1 MVFTC
6 IITGCEPEDPVYY
19 VDDGQTYER
28 DAIVRYLNEYR
39 HTGRTPVGLPIVLG
53 RLIPNNVIKMKYTRC
68 PLSNSE
74 IRNPIIVANDGHTYD
89 KDALVNEF
97 RRTICIGD
105 PITLPSGIC
114 TYTLDMYHNF
124 AFNDMRSSV
133 NSSRIDQ
140 TVNNSN
146 LIINHRS
153 DTESFRVNDIV
164 DNWTINGDIHRR
176 IKFDILRELRTIDQS
191 NSVFNKKFMSCNVII
206 NGKYTDCVFINCIVR
221 CTTSRSMLS
230 NCVFR
235 NCVFKYCDFTTVS
248 IRSTCIMINCIQ
260 RNTFG
265 IDSRIML
272 NEIVWTSQ

>member
-6 IITGCEPEDPVYY
+6 IITRCEPEDPVYY

-28 DAIVRYLNEYR
+28 YAIVRHLNEYG

-68 PLSNSE
+68 PLSNNE

-89 KDALVNEF
+89 KDALVDEF
-97 RRTICIGD
+97 RRTICIGE
-105 PITLPSGIC
+105 PIILPSGVC

-124 AFNDMRSSV
+124 AFNDMI
-133 NSSRIDQ
+133 NSNQ

-146 LIINHRS
+146 LIRNHRS
-153 DTESFRVNDIV
+153 DTIDLFRFNDIA
-164 DNWTINGDIHRR
+164 DNWIINGNIHRR
-176 IKFDILRELRTIDQS
+176 IKFNILRELRTIEQG
-191 NSVFNKKFMSCNVII
+191 NSVFNKKFISCNVVI
-206 NGKYTDCVFINCIVR
+206 NGKYIECTFNNCIVR
-221 CTTSRSMLS
+221 RITSGTVLS

-235 NCVFKYCDFTTVS
+235 NCVFKYCDFTAVS

-260 RNTFG
+260 CNTFG

-272 NEIVWTSQ
+272 DEIVWINQ

>member
-6 IITGCEPEDPVYY
+6 IITGCEPEDPVYC

-39 HTGRTPVGLPIVLG
+39 HTGRTPVGSPIVLG

-68 PLSNSE
+68 PLSNNE

-97 RRTICIGD
+97 RRTICIGE

-124 AFNDMRSSV
+124 AFNDMI
-133 NSSRIDQ
+133 NSNQ

-146 LIINHRS
+146 LIRNHRS
-153 DTESFRVNDIV
+153 DTIDLFRFNDIA
-164 DNWTINGDIHRR
+164 DNWVINGDIHRR
-176 IKFDILRELRTIDQS
+176 IKFDILRELRTIEQS
-191 NSVFNKKFMSCNVII
+191 NSVFNKKFISCNIVI
-206 NGKYTDCVFINCIVR
+206 NGKYIECTFTNCIVR
-221 CTTSRSMLS
+221 RITSRSVLS

-235 NCVFKYCDFTTVS
+235 NCVFKYCDFTAVS

-265 IDSRIML
+265 IDSRIMS
-272 NEIVWTSQ
+272 NEIVWVRQ